1 MLLTHALK
9 SLYITDMEATG
20 CITYSKVSADI
31 VGVSNLPDK
40 GRCKVEVE

>member
-9 SLYITDMEATG
+9 SLYIKDLGATG
-20 CITYSKVSADI
+20 CITYSKVSADT

-40 GRCKVEVE
+40 GKCKVEVE